1 MFQGFYLCS
10 RITRKQK
17 SCENCLSHHKKFTGG
32 SRQGV
37 TGEIIKDSQQLLGD
51 GVQESLKEAGIIG
64 NWF

>member
-1 MFQGFYLCS
+1 MKIFYPT
-10 RITRKQK
+10 IK
-17 SCENCLSHHKKFTGG
+17 NYWG

-51 GVQESLKEAGIIG
+51 GVQESLKEAGISG

>member
-1 MFQGFYLCS
+1 MKIVYPTIKNLLG
-10 RITRKQK
+10 
-17 SCENCLSHHKKFTGG
+17 GG

-51 GVQESLKEAGIIG
+51 GVQESLKEAGISG